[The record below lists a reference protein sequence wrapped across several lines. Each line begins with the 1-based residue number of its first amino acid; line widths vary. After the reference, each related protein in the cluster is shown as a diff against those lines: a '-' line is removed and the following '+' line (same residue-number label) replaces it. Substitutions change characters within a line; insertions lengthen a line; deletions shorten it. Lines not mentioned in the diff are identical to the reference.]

1 VTPGEVAATI
11 LQGLGLDIHR
21 ELPGPQNR
29 PLPLV
34 EYGVQ
39 AIRELF

>member
-1 VTPGEVAATI
+1 MRVV
-11 LQGLGLDIHR
+11 GLDIHR